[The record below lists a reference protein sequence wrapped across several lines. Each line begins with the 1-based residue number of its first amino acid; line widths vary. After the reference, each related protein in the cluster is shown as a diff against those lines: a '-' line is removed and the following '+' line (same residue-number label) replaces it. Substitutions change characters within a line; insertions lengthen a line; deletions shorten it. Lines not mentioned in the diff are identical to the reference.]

1 MDRAYCRRWSSR
13 GLPGCWEYIHRSLYM
28 AWLAVVGL
36 LPAHIY
42 IYIYIYT
49 YICIYTHMIYTS
61 SIIYVYIYTHMYA
74 YIHKYIYIYIER
86 EIDIWYAYM
95 YPSSYLPMS
104 YCPILSYAAENVIT
118 VQEAKPV
125 PEVVIS
131 MPYTLYVYVN
141 DVIMYIYI
149 YIMLYHVRI
158 YIYIYI
164 YMYHIPHSS

>member
-1 MDRAYCRRWSSR
+1 
-13 GLPGCWEYIHRSLYM
+13 
-28 AWLAVVGL
+28 
-36 LPAHIY
+36 
-42 IYIYIYT
+42 
-49 YICIYTHMIYTS
+49 
-61 SIIYVYIYTHMYA
+61 
-74 YIHKYIYIYIER
+74 
-86 EIDIWYAYM
+86 
-95 YPSSYLPMS
+95 MS

-149 YIMLYHVRI
+149 YIYNVIPCAYI

-164 YMYHIPHSS
+164 YIYTCTIYLIAHSSYQVQYIVIHCISCN